1 MGKNSKVEKSSNSG
15 FGVSAGKGHMIQGT
29 SAAPQVAGQSAS
41 QKSGGGKFPVG
52 GKGHMFTDEKAS
64 PAKAGQ
70 SGHNS
75 SGGDDKFSVKGGS
88 TKMFGP
94 QTAAPAKPR

>member
-1 MGKNSKVEKSSNSG
+1 MANSKVEKTSNSG
-15 FGVSAGKGHMIQGT
+15 FGVSKGKGHMIQGT
-29 SAAPQVAGQSAS
+29 SAAPQQPGQSAS
-41 QKSGGGKFPVG
+41 QKSGGGKFAAG

-64 PAKAGQ
+64 PAAAGQ

-75 SGGDDKFSVKGGS
+75 SGGDDKFSVKGGT

-94 QTAAPAKPR
+94 QCADPAKPA